1 MQTLINHIFS
11 SGKVARYNLASSQG
25 STLDLDAL
33 GDIFYHLTVA
43 SKALSW
49 EINRAGVAG
58 RQGFAGTANTTGDD
72 QKKFDVY
79 ADELFISVLRNSTR
93 VAGVATEENESVIPF
108 TDAHHADGRYFVYL
122 DPVDGS
128 SNLDVN
134 VSVGTNFAI
143 FRTANPG
150 SRLQPSDYLQPGRSL
165 VAAGYVVYGAST
177 MLVYSLG
184 NGVHGF
190 TLDQSVGEFVLSHP
204 DMKFPAKPVYYSI
217 NESYAP
223 LWSPQLRER
232 VESYKTREPALN
244 TRWVGALVADFHR
257 NLIDGGIFLFPA
269 NSNYPTGKLRLMY
282 EGIPFAYL
290 AEQAGGASS
299 DGTQSILD
307 ILPTGI
313 HQRTPLFLGNSDLVQ
328 EVRGLV

>member
-1 MQTLINHIFS
+1 
-11 SGKVARYNLASSQG
+11 
-25 STLDLDAL
+25 
-33 GDIFYHLTVA
+33 
-43 SKALSW
+43 
-49 EINRAGVAG
+49 
-58 RQGFAGTANTTGDD
+58 
-72 QKKFDVY
+72 
-79 ADELFISVLRNSTR
+79 
-93 VAGVATEENESVIPF
+93 
-108 TDAHHADGRYFVYL
+108 
-122 DPVDGS
+122 
-128 SNLDVN
+128 
-134 VSVGTNFAI
+134 
-143 FRTANPG
+143 
-150 SRLQPSDYLQPGRSL
+150 
-165 VAAGYVVYGAST
+165 